1 MLCLDDS
8 QVALDEGIA
17 RIGTMKLF
25 KSENQPLYSA
35 AELAKLNFTAFANL
49 PQAYKSP
56 EKKDLNLEGY
66 QKRLRDLRKIPVR
79 HLEGA
84 THILINLNRLDL
96 KPDKRQ
102 ELLNLVLKEVYP
114 NIAMWYDKYQGRQNS
129 LPEGNERREALIA
142 CIAVVEQLG
151 IAYKHLFQSVFSPE
165 PRRYKKNRQASYEYG
180 FRILEML
187 LIEQRLRALRYQK
200 LPRNA
205 WQDSNHVF
213 FALAL
218 HSDLDEPYALHGF
231 VGIKKREKHHDSSS
245 ILESDVRRLYLSLQL
260 FGLLDVTTW
269 PTHLFHVP
277 HAYIDSL
284 NPGIKVTGDDGLPL
298 REGRLLTW
306 LENDGPPKFERP
318 EIVKGPT
325 IQLDYTQ
332 YYNRL
337 AKDYEAIASMKFIDT
352 YDPRKLSKA
361 LQRLNEA
368 DRVPVLQ
375 MMLTS
380 LRKRQRHTRRHA
392 LFKDNIVKVY
402 FGLGEVMRLLTDLR
416 RKDSEFVMQSR
427 QFTDSLAQFSSLL
440 AMGEKH
446 SNSNQWQ
453 ILNFSAGGILIS
465 TMETDFSTSVALGQL
480 IAFIPHEDMNQ
491 PSLGFVCRLN
501 RPQDRVVEVGVS
513 RLANYVEVLLVEGV
527 GGSEESNY
535 IPAMLI
541 QDGAENWQLVT
552 QPRDNLKPG
561 LPIKLLRAG
570 TKAPARLGDVYLT
583 KKEFMVF
590 DLRSPGLQKQIW
602 QPARTR

>member
-1 MLCLDDS
+1 
-8 QVALDEGIA
+8 
-17 RIGTMKLF
+17 MKLF

-35 AELAKLNFTAFANL
+35 TELARLDFTAFANL

-56 EKKDLNLEGY
+56 EKKDLNLEAY
-66 QKRLRDLRKIPVR
+66 QKRLRDLRKIPLR
-79 HLEGA
+79 HLEDA
-84 THILINLNRLDL
+84 KHILVNQNRLDL
-96 KPDKRQ
+96 KPVKRL
-102 ELLNLVLKEVYP
+102 EVLNLVLKEVYP

-129 LPEGNERREALIA
+129 LPEGNERREALLG
-142 CIAVVEQLG
+142 CIAVVEQCG
-151 IAYKHLFQSVFSPE
+151 IAYKHLFQQVFSPD
-165 PRRYKKNRQASYEYG
+165 PRRYKKNRQACYEYG

-200 LPRNA
+200 LPRSA

-218 HSDLDEPYALHGF
+218 HNDLDESWPLHGF

-245 ILESDVRRLYLSLQL
+245 VVESNARRLYLSLQL
-260 FGLLDVTTW
+260 FGVLDVTTW

-277 HAYIDSL
+277 HAFIDLL
-284 NPGIKVTGDDGLPL
+284 NPGIKLTGDDGLPL

-306 LENDGPPKFERP
+306 LENDGPPRFERP
-318 EIVKGPT
+318 EPIKGPT

-337 AKDYEAIASMKFIDT
+337 VKDYEAIASMKFIDT
-352 YDPRKLSKA
+352 YDPRKLSRP

-375 MMLTS
+375 MMLAS

-392 LFKDNIVKVY
+392 LFKDNLVRVY
-402 FGLGEVMRLLTDLR
+402 FGMGEVLRLLTDLR
-416 RKDSEFVMQSR
+416 RKDSEFVMQTR
-427 QFTDSLAQFSSLL
+427 QFTDSLAQYSSLL
-440 AMGEKH
+440 AMGEKR
-446 SNSNQWQ
+446 SASNQWQ

-465 TMETDFSTSVALGQL
+465 TLESDFSTSVAMGQL
-480 IAFIPHEDMNQ
+480 VAFIPHEDMNQ

-501 RPQDRVVEVGVS
+501 RPQERVVEVGIS

-527 GGSEESNY
+527 GKTEESNY

-541 QDGAENWQLVT
+541 QDGADNWQLVT
-552 QPRDNLKPG
+552 QPRDDLKPG

-583 KKEFMVF
+583 KKEFKVF

-602 QPARTR
+602 QPAKAR

>member
-1 MLCLDDS
+1 
-8 QVALDEGIA
+8 
-17 RIGTMKLF
+17 
-25 KSENQPLYSA
+25 
-35 AELAKLNFTAFANL
+35 
-49 PQAYKSP
+49 
-56 EKKDLNLEGY
+56 
-66 QKRLRDLRKIPVR
+66 
-79 HLEGA
+79 
-84 THILINLNRLDL
+84 
-96 KPDKRQ
+96 
-102 ELLNLVLKEVYP
+102 
-114 NIAMWYDKYQGRQNS
+114 
-129 LPEGNERREALIA
+129 
-142 CIAVVEQLG
+142 
-151 IAYKHLFQSVFSPE
+151 
-165 PRRYKKNRQASYEYG
+165 
-180 FRILEML
+180 ML

-218 HSDLDEPYALHGF
+218 HSDLDEPHALHGF

-318 EIVKGPT
+318 EKIKGPT

-352 YDPRKLSKA
+352 YDPRKLSRP

-368 DRVPVLQ
+368 DRIPLLQ

-392 LFKDNIVKVY
+392 LFKDNVVKVY

-416 RKDSEFVMQSR
+416 RKDSEYVMQSR

-440 AMGEKH
+440 SMGEKRGT
-446 SNSNQWQ
+446 SNQWQ

-465 TMETDFSTSVALGQL
+465 TMETDFGTPVALGQL

-501 RPQDRVVEVGVS
+501 RPQDHVVEVGIS